1 MSAKHSRAPS
11 QILPFPHAHGEGVS
25 QKPDSPADSTALLSG
40 TESRRARLV
49 GLPYRERTVF
59 SSGDVVQGRFR
70 ILRFLASGG
79 SGEVYEALDTELRCP
94 VALKVIKPKLSDQES
109 AIERFR
115 REIALARQVTHPNVS
130 RIFDVFRHELLD
142 DEGNEVPTLFL
153 TMELLSGET
162 LASRLRTEGPMS
174 PEVALPIIVDLV
186 EGLKAAHRAGVIHR
200 DFKSANIMLSRSGDE
215 HRPVITDFGLAVD
228 NEHFQTEDLTHT
240 GTVVG
245 TPFYMAPEQLTGQE
259 ITPATD
265 QYALGVVIYEMV
277 TGRRPFTGSNEI
289 STAIKRLSQ
298 APQSP
303 KEHMNSLPAN
313 WEQSILRC
321 LEVEP
326 ENRFASLD
334 DLVEGLVSSPPAPA
348 SKPISQVPSR
358 TFLIGAAA
366 ALLLAL
372 LLVNLAMTGLNL
384 TVQRPTTYA
393 EVLSERLHQ
402 PRLTLLPLEDRSD
415 EPAPWIS
422 STITTS
428 IASLLRGTDEL
439 TVSESSLSASELAAS
454 LIGDRGSPES
464 SASGSVEVEQVSATR
479 SRDLETAEIG
489 QLRRSVGAD
498 LLLVGWFRREAAANR
513 VLVEL
518 VLYDDAEPIE
528 LSYLSSED
536 QLTETVERAV
546 IELRNVVG
554 LAPRPVGLAANQ
566 LEDLAERS
574 RLRLDFESARFFI
587 EEALSREDAH
597 PTRTARA
604 ARIHWQ
610 LDEPA
615 RAEALIE
622 LAQSDL
628 STLERQDQLEIEGI
642 AAVLANEPE
651 DAADTFSALH
661 RFYPNETRY
670 WAPHLE
676 TMASIGRDTLALER
690 LGELR
695 TRTSDDLA
703 PQFDLLE
710 ARLHG
715 RLGDPVRQ
723 EQKALRLLARASTR
737 AQTRLRGEA
746 LLQVAEALS
755 SQGQV
760 DEARRQAEAALRL
773 LTLDGAASSVERARS
788 LTDA

>member
-11 QILPFPHAHGEGVS
+11 QILPFPQAHGVGVPS
-25 QKPDSPADSTALLSG
+25 QPDSPGEPTALLSG

-94 VALKVIKPKLSDQES
+94 VALKVIKPKLADQES

-130 RIFDVFRHELLD
+130 RIFDVFRHELID
-142 DEGNEVPTLFL
+142 DEGNVVPTLFL
-153 TMELLSGET
+153 TMELLTGET
-162 LASRLRTEGPMS
+162 LASRLRTQGPMD
-174 PEVALPIIVDLV
+174 PEEALPIIVDLV

-200 DFKSANIMLSRSGDE
+200 DFKSANIMLSRADDE
-215 HRPVITDFGLAVD
+215 QRPVITDFGLAVD

-277 TGRRPFTGSNEI
+277 TGKRPFVGSNEI

-298 APQSP
+298 APMSP
-303 KEHMNSLPAN
+303 REHMSSLPSN

-326 ENRFASLD
+326 ENRFPNLD
-334 DLVEGLVSSPPAPA
+334 DLIEGLVSTPPAPA
-348 SKPISQVPSR
+348 EKSISRAPSR
-358 TFLIGAAA
+358 TFLVGAAA

-415 EPAPWIS
+415 EPAPWVS
-422 STITTS
+422 STIMTS
-428 IASLLRGTDEL
+428 LSSLLRGTDEL
-439 TVSESSLSASELAAS
+439 TVSESSLSAAELAAS
-454 LIGDRGSPES
+454 LIDRS
-464 SASGSVEVEQVSATR
+464 S
-479 SRDLETAEIG
+479 SRDAEGDNIADSAADTARLRKLDTAEIG

-498 LLLVGWFRREAAANR
+498 LLLLGWFRREAPANR

-518 VLYDDAEPIE
+518 VLYDDAEPVE

-536 QLTETVERAV
+536 QLAETIERAV
-546 IELRNVVG
+546 VELRGVVG
-554 LAPRPVGLAANQ
+554 LSPRAVALSPEQ
-566 LEDLAERS
+566 LERLAEQA
-574 RLRLDFESARFFI
+574 RLRLDFESARFFV
-587 EEALSREDAH
+587 EEALSREQAG
-597 PTRTARA
+597 PTRNARA
-604 ARIHWQ
+604 ARIYWQ
-610 LDEPA
+610 LDDIA
-615 RAEALIE
+615 RAQGLIDLATRDLASLDRHEQLEVEGVAALIAE
-622 LAQSDL
+622 DS
-628 STLERQDQLEIEGI
+628 EG
-642 AAVLANEPE
+642 
-651 DAADTFSALH
+651 AADTFSALH
-661 RFYPNETRY
+661 RFFPEEASY
-670 WAPHLE
+670 WMPHLE
-676 TMASIGRDTLALER
+676 TLALTGRHQLALHR
-690 LGELR
+690 LGDLR
-695 TRTSDDLA
+695 TRTSEDLD

-710 ARLHG
+710 AEL
-715 RLGDPVRQ
+715 LGQLSDPVRQ
-723 EQKALRLLARASTR
+723 EQRARQLLEKASSRQSG
-737 AQTRLRGEA
+737 RLRGEA
-746 LLQVAEALS
+746 LLQLAEALS
-755 SQGQV
+755 SQGQSN
-760 DEARRQAEAALRL
+760 EARIQAEAALEL
-773 LTLDGAASSVERARS
+773 LTLEGAANSVERARQLS
-788 LTDA
+788 VR

>member
-1 MSAKHSRAPS
+1 MSAKHSQAPS
-11 QILPFPHAHGEGVS
+11 QILPFPQAHGAGVPS
-25 QKPDSPADSTALLSG
+25 DPDSPAEPTALLSG

-94 VALKVIKPKLSDQES
+94 VALKVIKPKLADQES

-130 RIFDVFRHELLD
+130 RIFDVFRHELID
-142 DEGNEVPTLFL
+142 DEGNVVPTLFL
-153 TMELLSGET
+153 TMELLTGET
-162 LASRLRTEGPMS
+162 LANRLRTQGPMD
-174 PEVALPIIVDLV
+174 PEEALPIIVDLV

-200 DFKSANIMLSRSGDE
+200 DFKSANIMLSRDDDE

-277 TGRRPFTGSNEI
+277 TGKRPFVGSNEI

-298 APQSP
+298 APTSP
-303 KEHMNSLPAN
+303 REHMASLPAN

-326 ENRFASLD
+326 GNRFANLD
-334 DLVEGLVSSPPAPA
+334 DLIEGLVSTPRAPA
-348 SKPISQVPSR
+348 EKSIRRAPSR
-358 TFLIGAAA
+358 AFLVGAAA

-415 EPAPWIS
+415 EPAPWVS
-422 STITTS
+422 STIM
-428 IASLLRGTDEL
+428 ASLSSMLRGTDEL
-439 TVSESSLSASELAAS
+439 TVSESSLGAAELAAS
-454 LIGDRGSPES
+454 LIDR
-464 SASGSVEVEQVSATR
+464 SATDSATSTADAQGTNATAR
-479 SRDLETAEIG
+479 LRKLNTAEIG

-498 LLLVGWFRREAAANR
+498 LLLLGWFRRDASAKR

-518 VLYDDAEPIE
+518 VLYDDAEPVE

-536 QLTETVERAV
+536 QLAETIERAV
-546 IELRNVVG
+546 VELRSVVG
-554 LAPRPVGLAANQ
+554 LEPRAIALSAEQ
-566 LEDLAERS
+566 LEQLAERA
-574 RLRLDFESARFFI
+574 RLRLDFDSARFFI

-597 PTRTARA
+597 PTRNARA
-604 ARIHWQ
+604 ARIYWQ
-610 LDEPA
+610 LDDVA
-615 RAEALIE
+615 RAQGLIDVARRD
-622 LAQSDL
+622 LA
-628 STLERQDQLEIEGI
+628 TLDRREQLEVEGI
-642 AAVLANEPE
+642 AALITQESDE
-651 DAADTFSALH
+651 AADVFSALH
-661 RFYPNETRY
+661 RFFPDETSY
-670 WAPHLE
+670 WMPHLE
-676 TMASIGRDTLALER
+676 TLALTGRDQLAIDR
-690 LGELR
+690 LGDLR
-695 TRTSDDLA
+695 TRTTEDLG

-710 ARLHG
+710 AQLLG
-715 RLGDPVRQ
+715 RLSDPVRQ
-723 EQKALRLLARASTR
+723 EQRARQLLERTSTR
-737 AQTRLRGEA
+737 ESGRLRGEA
-746 LLQVAEALS
+746 LLQLAEALS
-755 SQGQV
+755 SQGE
-760 DEARRQAEAALRL
+760 DTEARTRAQAALEL
-773 LTLDGAASSVERARS
+773 LTLEGATHSVERARQ
-788 LTDA
+788 LTAR